1 MTVNIHMHLVHR
13 QHTDGKKV
21 IAVQGNTVER
31 ALADLVRQYPAM
43 ENELFNKKGQLHG
56 HIEIYLNAESA
67 FPGELE
73 KPVKPPCS
81 SSSTMPLN
89 RHRWQPGI

>member
-1 MTVNIHMHLVHR
+1 MTVHIHMHLVHR
-13 QHTDGKKV
+13 QHTDGKKIV
-21 IAVQGNTVER
+21 EVQGDTVGR

-43 ENELFNKKGQLHG
+43 EKELFDKKGRLHG

-73 KPVKPPCS
+73 RPVKPGDDIQIV
-81 SSSTMPLN
+81 TFLA
-89 RHRWQPGI
+89 GG

>member
-1 MTVNIHMHLVHR
+1 MTVNIHVHVVHR
-13 QHTDGKKV
+13 QHTEGKKT
-21 IAVQGNTVER
+21 IAAQGDTVGR

-43 ENELFNKKGQLHG
+43 EKELFDKKGQLHG

-73 KPVKPPCS
+73 KPVKPGDDIQVV
-81 SSSTMPLN
+81 TFLA
-89 RHRWQPGI
+89 GG

>member
-1 MTVNIHMHLVHR
+1 MHLVHR
-13 QHTDGKKV
+13 QYTDGKKLV
-21 IAVQGNTVER
+21 EVQGDTVGR

-43 ENELFNKKGQLHG
+43 EKELFDNKRRLHG

-73 KPVKPPCS
+73 KPVKPGDDIQIV
-81 SSSTMPLN
+81 TFLA
-89 RHRWQPGI
+89 GG

>member
-1 MTVNIHMHLVHR
+1 MTVNIHIHLVHR

-21 IAVQGNTVER
+21 ITAQGDTVGR

-43 ENELFNKKGQLHG
+43 EKELFKKKGQLHG

-73 KPVKPPCS
+73 KPV
-81 SSSTMPLN
+81 
-89 RHRWQPGI
+89 QPGDDIQIVTFLAGG

>member
-1 MTVNIHMHLVHR
+1 MTINIHMHLVHR
-13 QHTDGKKV
+13 QHTDDKKIV
-21 IAVQGNTVER
+21 EVQGDTVGL

-43 ENELFNKKGQLHG
+43 EKELFDKKGQLHG

-73 KPVKPPCS
+73 KPVKPGDDIQIV
-81 SSSTMPLN
+81 TFLA
-89 RHRWQPGI
+89 GG

>member
-13 QHTDGKKV
+13 QHTDGKKIV
-21 IAVQGNTVER
+21 EVQGDTVGR
-31 ALADLVRQYPAM
+31 ALADLVLQYPAM
-43 ENELFNKKGQLHG
+43 EKELFDKKGRLHG

-73 KPVKPPCS
+73 KPV
-81 SSSTMPLN
+81 T
-89 RHRWQPGI
+89 PGDDIQIVTFLAGG